1 MSDIHDEQN
10 VKSLG
15 KTLQRVQRGTA
26 ECPSNSTLGSM
37 PQRPE
42 DGASR
47 KNLYTEVGGDMV
59 HSSQKAGTARRPVD
73 KGDTACGP
81 RPTRRSAACAHGA
94 QTHAAAN
101 KPRRRPATR
110 RKPDT
115 SHTPRDVAYTERP
128 GQADTAAPG
137 SSRNHERLKPS
148 VVMNGPVCGTFHG
161 SPGQRVLSVPLA
173 EWQAARPGPWGE
185 GHCAPPGGWT
195 RARPVPK
202 GPGG

>member
-1 MSDIHDEQN
+1 MSDVHDEQN

-15 KTLQRVQRGTA
+15 KILQRVQRGTA
-26 ECPSNSTLGSM
+26 PATPLLGLCLKDSKM
-37 PQRPE
+37 
-42 DGASR
+42 GLHAKTCTR
-47 KNLYTEVGGDMV
+47 KLAATWFTAAKRRGQPGGQWTRGTQSVG
-59 HSSQKAGTARRPVD
+59 H
-73 KGDTACGP
+73 

-94 QTHAAAN
+94 RTHAAAN
-101 KPRRRPATR
+101 KLRRRPATR

-115 SHTPRDVAYTERP
+115 SHTPRDGAYTERP

-137 SSRNHERLKPS
+137 SSRNHERLKLS

-195 RARPVPK
+195 RARLVPK